1 MASGLA
7 AGRADATRSAA
18 DPGVGGRQ
26 VCVEDV
32 SWTKGG
38 GGGVPM
44 AGGAR
49 GASDSREAVVLR
61 QRCEA
66 SRLMPDRE
74 SARRNDCPGSLN
86 GQPFE
91 PCLQDQPFELE
102 SPNGK
107 RGNFHKLRINCK
119 TLTALPRN

>member
-1 MASGLA
+1 VASGRAL
-7 AGRADATRSAA
+7 GRADATRSAA

-26 VCVEDV
+26 GCVEDV

-49 GASDSREAVVLR
+49 GASDSREAMVLR

-66 SRLMPDRE
+66 SRLASGRE
-74 SARRNDCPGSLN
+74 SARRNGCPGSLS

-91 PCLQDQPFELE
+91 PCLQDEPFELG

-107 RGNFHKLRINCK
+107 RGSFPTLRLNCK